1 MRKLNTIPGY
11 YQVSDCYVITNEG
24 KLINSKTNRQVKVK
38 DSGSSSWSTRVC
50 LSTGKNVFTGKPTVS
65 SFSARELQNVI
76 YKYSSWGEI

>member
-11 YQVSDCYVITNEG
+11 YQVSDCYVITNDG

-38 DSGSSSWSTRVC
+38 DAGHGWSTRIC
-50 LSTGKNVFTGKPTVS
+50 LSTGKNVFTGKPTNS
-65 SFSARELQNVI
+65 SFSARELQSII

>member
-38 DSGSSSWSTRVC
+38 DSGSSSWFKNNLLTFFSSTAIK
-50 LSTGKNVFTGKPTVS
+50 STQGFL
-65 SFSARELQNVI
+65 RQ
-76 YKYSSWGEI
+76 

>member
-38 DSGSSSWSTRVC
+38 DYGGRGWSTRVS
-50 LSTGKNVFTGKPTVS
+50 LSTGKNVFTGKPSNS
-65 SFSARELQNVI
+65 SFSARELQSVI